1 MALQKRVKPAV
12 TGSHCNGMVRSD
24 TCKSLLLATLER
36 VFVLSESQL
45 ILKFVFFK
53 LVLDI
58 LCDLFG
64 IFTYCVYLVT
74 SAPKRSVAVL
84 VFQICMPLMYE
95 QTAFS
100 FENPMKRDALILGGI
115 STSMWIWSG
124 HTSASIIVTPFHPH
138 NSLRIFPISARF
150 SP

>member
-1 MALQKRVKPAV
+1 MAWYGLTLAKA
-12 TGSHCNGMVRSD
+12 CY
-24 TCKSLLLATLER
+24 LLSLER

-64 IFTYCVYLVT
+64 IFTCCVYLVT

-100 FENPMKRDALILGGI
+100 FENPMKLDALILGGI
-115 STSMWIWSG
+115 STSMWI
-124 HTSASIIVTPFHPH
+124 
-138 NSLRIFPISARF
+138 
-150 SP
+150 